1 MTRRLSVVCVFGR
14 NLARVPSQIAK
25 LGEWYIFDTAQAV
38 TKQSPNG
45 CVPSHALAS
54 ANSQSVYPAD
64 RHLADFI
71 SPLPKK
77 SSSLASRGNTCIG
90 FGVMK
95 ASRMTIL
102 TATIGWLM
110 TPSFHA
116 LHLAFLAIGEQE
128 KNSSKNSRWRYQDTG
143 RANLPDRQSVLVC
156 GSCCHVQLKLV
167 SRVQRTT
174 SRLNRV

>member
-1 MTRRLSVVCVFGR
+1 
-14 NLARVPSQIAK
+14 VPSQIAK

-95 ASRMTIL
+95 ASFRMTIL

-116 LHLAFLAIGEQE
+116 LHLAFLAIGGN
-128 KNSSKNSRWRYQDTG
+128 KRKILARTRAGDTKIPAGRICPIGNLFWFVDRAAMSS
-143 RANLPDRQSVLVC
+143 
-156 GSCCHVQLKLV
+156 
-167 SRVQRTT
+167 
-174 SRLNRV
+174 